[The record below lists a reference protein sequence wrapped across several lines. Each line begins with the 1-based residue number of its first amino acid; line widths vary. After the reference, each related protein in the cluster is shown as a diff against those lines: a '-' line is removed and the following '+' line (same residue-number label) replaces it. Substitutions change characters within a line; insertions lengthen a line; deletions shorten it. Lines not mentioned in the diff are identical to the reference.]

1 MMSERLNVSATA
13 STIIDAPL
21 TARKAPWCRRKAP
34 SRWVMPRP
42 ASAKASSGI
51 AVPTAKP
58 RVRPTVRRPM
68 WPVAPAT
75 VMAASTGP
83 AHGTKTAPRAIP
95 RTKPLRPAAGE
106 ALREAVEGPLDQVP
120 ERRHQQPEPDQH
132 QQGQARPADGV
143 VRQVQAGQDEAAEQG
158 EDREAQR
165 QAEDDQIGPPPGRL
179 GVRLLPRCRRRGT
192 RREAPAGTHGDRPV
206 MIPPTR
212 PISTSVTP
220 TTSC

>member
-1 MMSERLNVSATA
+1 
-13 STIIDAPL
+13 
-21 TARKAPWCRRKAP
+21 
-34 SRWVMPRP
+34 MPRP

-68 WPVAPAT
+68 WSVAPAT
-75 VMAASTGP
+75 VMAARTGP

-95 RTKPLRPAAGE
+95 RTKPLPPVPAD
-106 ALREAVEGPLDQVP
+106 ALGEAVEGPLEQVP

-132 QQGQARPADGV
+132 QQDQADPADGV
-143 VRQVQAGQDEAAEQG
+143 VRQVQAGQDQAAEQG

-165 QAEDDQIGPPPGRL
+165 QAEDDQVGPPPGAARA
-179 GVRLLPRCRRRGT
+179 GAWRFRSRARPVPPPRKTTGSTGR
-192 RREAPAGTHGDRPV
+192 THGDSPV

-212 PISTSVTP
+212 PISTSVTLNLP
-220 TTSC
+220 LTTQAPEPLKYYEM